1 MQLGAER
8 MNLNNSKNMGQLLR
22 DFLQVLT
29 KKNQN
34 TRRVYQDLR
43 LSTYSTPRPPKV
55 FSLKQKTNEILPAAM
70 EKKNC
75 ILKKTVSCSQSFR
88 LCLQSPVDV
97 QISNHLLKQ
106 ERDCKKNGK
115 MRISKIKV
123 IQAGLG
129 IFTHIPVYSCIFRH
143 IQT

>member
-1 MQLGAER
+1 
-8 MNLNNSKNMGQLLR
+8 MNLNNSKNMGQLLG

-29 KKNQN
+29 KKKQN

-43 LSTYSTPRPPKV
+43 LPTYSTPRSSKV
-55 FSLKQKTNEILPAAM
+55 FSLKQKTNEIFPAAM
-70 EKKNC
+70 EKKNKFC
-75 ILKKTVSCSQSFR
+75 ILKKTVSCSFR
-88 LCLQSPVDV
+88 LCLQSSVDV

-106 ERDCKKNGK
+106 EGDCKANGK

-123 IQAGLG
+123 IQADLG
-129 IFTHIPVYSCIFRH
+129 IFTRIPAYSCIFRH